1 MDFKFAS
8 KMFRLKINIHFL
20 AVCVIDL
27 FFVRKYINSLT
38 DIISIVLSLSFYV
51 QKVKEYDG
59 MQTVDYILVV
69 EF

>member
-1 MDFKFAS
+1 
-8 KMFRLKINIHFL
+8 MFRLKINIHFL

-27 FFVRKYINSLT
+27 FFVRKYKNSLT

-59 MQTVDYILVV
+59 MQTVDYIMVV